1 MVNAS
6 KSVCTHDILFCIYI
20 KSYSCKTVLEV
31 IENEIIPMSLHKSGI
46 CYKLAILVDHD
57 RTSRNLILHFYM
69 LHISCILYCKLNIG
83 CFQVSVWSKLLTKCV
98 SLANYKLLDY
108 MSFLCI
114 RCPCVYHISI
124 LIKYSKCCTTKLCAT
139 CNIRLCKFKGCRSI
153 FILAAIYSSFHILSL
168 ILGIKGYYL
177 FVCHISGRLFNLF
190 CNILC
195 KRIILNKS
203 NLSVF
208 IRSCFL
214 KECTLFDD
222 YLAIHILDVLI
233 CIESE
238 YSTCNR
244 CVVL

>member
-20 KSYSCKTVLEV
+20 KGYSCKTVLEV
-31 IENEIIPMSLHKSGI
+31 IENEIIPVSLHKSGI
-46 CYKLAILVDHD
+46 CYKLTILVDHD

-69 LHISCILYCKLNIG
+69 LHISCILYSKLNIG
-83 CFQVSVWSKLLTKCV
+83 CFQISVWSKLLTKCV
-98 SLANYKLLDY
+98 SLSYDKFLNY
-108 MSFLCI
+108 MCFLGI
-114 RCPCVYHISI
+114 RCPSVYHISI
-124 LIKYSKCCTTKLCAT
+124 LIKYSKCCTCKLCTT
-139 CNIRLCKFKGCRSI
+139 CDICLCKLKGCRSV
-153 FILAAIYSSFHILSL
+153 FILAVIYSSLNILSL

-214 KECTLFDD
+214 K
-222 YLAIHILDVLI
+222 
-233 CIESE
+233 
-238 YSTCNR
+238 
-244 CVVL
+244 